1 MAQGQSGTGHDRR
14 PQSAAAAARRNEG
27 RHGIVDSPFQTHD
40 RRLLC
45 AARRGVR
52 RRRGAEG
59 GAWRVLGLG
68 WRQQTLSLE
77 GACARLR
84 APGRT
89 RRDGA
94 GTHAGGRGGGD
105 RNSRHRVRR
114 DRPMSAQLSAHV
126 REEIDR
132 WVAKFP
138 PDRKRYAVISALHA
152 AQHENNGF
160 LTSDLMDAVA
170 AYLGLAPIQVY
181 EVATFYSMFETKPV
195 GRHHISVC
203 TNISCM
209 LRGSQEVVDHVESKL
224 GIKTGE
230 STPDGRI
237 YLKRE
242 EECLAACTGAPM
254 MMVDHVFHENLTPES
269 IDKILDELT

>member
-1 MAQGQSGTGHDRR
+1 
-14 PQSAAAAARRNEG
+14 
-27 RHGIVDSPFQTHD
+27 
-40 RRLLC
+40 
-45 AARRGVR
+45 
-52 RRRGAEG
+52 
-59 GAWRVLGLG
+59 
-68 WRQQTLSLE
+68 
-77 GACARLR
+77 
-84 APGRT
+84 
-89 RRDGA
+89 
-94 GTHAGGRGGGD
+94 
-105 RNSRHRVRR
+105 
-114 DRPMSAQLSAHV
+114 MSVQLSAHV

-138 PDRKRYAVISALHA
+138 PDRKRSAVISALHA

-160 LTSDLMDAVA
+160 LTHDIMDAVA
-170 AYLGLAPIQVY
+170 AYLGLAPILVY

-209 LRGSQEVVDHVESKL
+209 LRGSQEVVDHVEKKL

-254 MMVDHVFHENLTPES
+254 MMVDHVFHENLTPET